1 VRLEDVAN
9 RRNGADAVTFL
20 QNLPSGQLFP
30 LAFFD
35 PQYRQVLDKL
45 NYGNEG
51 KRQKRRSALP
61 QMTTALIQQII
72 CELYNR
78 IVPSGHLMLW
88 VDKFLVV
95 GAWQQLFTSE
105 APFDL
110 VDMITWEKP
119 RIGMGYRSRR
129 KSEHL
134 MIFQKPPRRAK
145 GVWMVHDIPDVWAE
159 PSDTV
164 QHPHAKP
171 ILLQSKLIQAVT
183 QPNDYVL
190 DPAAGSFSVLDS
202 ALAVGR
208 GFVGCDINEAT
219 SPRPA
224 TRPRDTRVPA
234 VDAQLD
240 HDNPGDRRSVGNR
253 QRAPG
258 GKKARAA

>member
-1 VRLEDVAN
+1 VAN

-20 QNLPSGQLFP
+20 QNLPAGQQFP

-61 QMTTALIQQII
+61 QMTTPLIQEII
-72 CELYNR
+72 FELYMR

-95 GAWQQLFTSE
+95 GAWQQLFPSE

-119 RIGMGYRSRR
+119 RIGMGYRTRR
-129 KSEHL
+129 KSEYL

-145 GVWMVHDIPDVWAE
+145 GVWTVHDIPDVWAE

-171 ILLQSKLIQAVT
+171 IILQSKLIQAVT
-183 QPNDYVL
+183 KPNDYVL

-208 GFVGCDINEAT
+208 GFIGCDINEVD

-224 TRPRDTRVPA
+224 TRPRDSRVPA
-234 VDAQLD
+234 VVPDSD
-240 HDNPGDRRSVGNR
+240 HNDSRRRRSVGNR
-253 QRAPG
+253 ERLPG
-258 GKKARAA
+258 KGKARAA